1 MENVYNEL
9 LKECKDNINMLVDKL
24 EFAKFYINALE
35 NLEKQNF
42 DIDKK
47 IEVLLEMYKL
57 SIYGIE
63 TFLDPRYEKA
73 KKMGLLNKLSIC
85 DDITNLEKFLIELKE
100 LNSKLQENI
109 ENHIKYVDGIVNNK
123 EVF

>member
-9 LKECKDNINMLVDKL
+9 LKECKDNINVLANKI
-24 EFAKFYINALE
+24 EFSKFYINALE

-42 DIDKK
+42 NINKK
-47 IEVLLEMYKL
+47 IEILLEMYKL

-63 TFLDPRYEKA
+63 VFIDPRYEET
-73 KKMGLLNKLSIC
+73 KKIGLLNKLSIC
-85 DDITNLEKFLIELKE
+85 DDITNLEKLLIELKE
-100 LNSKLQENI
+100 LNSNLQESI
-109 ENHIKYVDGIVNNK
+109 ENHMRFVEKIINNK